1 MFKTTTTTATTIR
14 TFRSG
19 FAAAALAGALVLG
32 ATGCGGNKTQQTSK
46 QAASQRWNSAR
57 AGVLLTLA
65 RDQYTSG
72 NFDKCRKTLDDALKL
87 DPENPQVHLLSA
99 KLSLEQGQLELA
111 ERELMFV
118 REKLPNEA
126 EPHYLSGVIYQR
138 WQKPQRAYECYKSA
152 SERAPAEQAYV
163 LAEAES
169 LVALDRQAE
178 ALALLQGKVAYFE
191 NSAAIRDAIGQL
203 LAQTKRYHQA
213 ADMFRQASVLTPDDE
228 QVRERLGLALYYDK
242 QFKEA
247 CDVLETVT
255 ADPHN
260 AGRTDLLLAYGQCQL
275 EAGKPRDARVTF
287 ERLIALEPASAHGYL
302 GLGRA
307 ALESN
312 DLKRAELSLKKAQ
325 SLDPNRAEPYL
336 MVGYLRLRQ
345 NRLNDALPAFQK
357 ASALDKRDPVSVCM
371 VGYVYEKLGK
381 PDVAVQYYGKALKIK
396 PHDELAS
403 KLMAGVNL
411 ND

>member
-1 MFKTTTTTATTIR
+1 MPLTPTTL
-14 TFRSG
+14 RSCL
-19 FAAAALAGALVLG
+19 AAAALSAALLL
-32 ATGCGGNKTQQTSK
+32 AAAGCGNKSQQTSK
-46 QAASQRWNSAR
+46 QAANQRWNSAR
-57 AGVLLTLA
+57 AGVMLTLA

-72 NFDKCRKTLDDALKL
+72 NFDKCRKTIDDALKL

-99 KLSLEQGQLELA
+99 RLSLEQGQLELA
-111 ERELMFV
+111 ERELIFV
-118 REKLPNEA
+118 RGKLPNEA
-126 EPHYLSGVIYQR
+126 EPYYLSGVIYQR
-138 WQKPQRAYECYKSA
+138 WQKPERAYECYKSA

-169 LVALDRQAE
+169 LVALDRQTE
-178 ALALLQGKVAYFE
+178 ALVLLQGKAAYFE

-203 LAQTKRYHQA
+203 LSQAKRYHEA
-213 ADMFRQASVLTPDDE
+213 ADVLRQASLLSPDDE
-228 QVRERLGLALYYDK
+228 QIRERLGLALYYDK
-242 QFKEA
+242 QFKDA
-247 CDVLETVT
+247 RDVLEKVT
-255 ADPHN
+255 AEPRN
-260 AGRTDLLLAYGQCQL
+260 AARTDLLLAYGQCQL
-275 EAGKPRDARVTF
+275 ESGQPREARATF
-287 ERLIALEPASAHGYL
+287 ERLIELEPASAHGYL

-325 SLDPNRAEPYL
+325 SIDPNHAETYL
-336 MVGYLRLRQ
+336 LTGYLRLRQ
-345 NRLNDALPAFQK
+345 NRLNDALTSFQR
-357 ASALDKRDPVSVCM
+357 ASSLDKRDPVSVCM

-381 PDVAVQYYGKALKIK
+381 PEVAVQYYGKALKLK